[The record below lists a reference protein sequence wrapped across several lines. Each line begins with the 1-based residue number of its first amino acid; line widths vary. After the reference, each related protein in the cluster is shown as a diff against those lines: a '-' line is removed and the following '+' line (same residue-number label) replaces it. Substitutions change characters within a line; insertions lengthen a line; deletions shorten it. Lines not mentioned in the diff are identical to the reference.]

1 MDSPIRSAYWVL
13 TLQKAFRFRMALGV
27 TVARLIHINVAEGDE
42 PSFDLFEGDAG
53 VSAPAWV
60 GGDPWE
66 RPVQEL
72 LGPQGRD
79 DDQPKL

>member
-1 MDSPIRSAYWVL
+1 M
-13 TLQKAFRFRMALGV
+13 TLGV
-27 TVARLIHINVAEGDE
+27 TVTRLIRINVAEGDE
-42 PSFDLFEGDAG
+42 PSFDLFEGDTG
-53 VSAPAWV
+53 VSAPARV
-60 GGDPWE
+60 GCDSWK